1 MVIKIRKKDK
11 SKKVIRYK
19 GTKKILTPR
28 DIREADRF
36 DNALNK
42 EIRKIEKILLKNR
55 ILGPETKK
63 LNILNVWY
71 LIGVWINKFLKKNKV
86 SPDEEK
92 LFWDNLYGRSSI
104 IYKTVPLGKIS
115 RTRND
120 FRIASILAHQS
131 LDKLQKIGI
140 WSLWREIVTYK
151 AFADERVLKWVLKKI
166 EQSLPL
172 TRNEARPFL
181 KATSK
186 RLKKIDTTV
195 LNNKELLD
203 KLNEVKLDNQCANF
217 LRRAGK
223 KALLR

>member
-1 MVIKIRKKDK
+1 MVIKIIKKDK
-11 SKKVIRYK
+11 SKKIIRYK

-36 DNALNK
+36 DNALSK
-42 EIRKIEKILLKNR
+42 EIKEIEKILLKNKM
-55 ILGPETKK
+55 LAPEAKK
-63 LNILNVWY
+63 SNMLNVWY
-71 LIGVWINKFLKKNKV
+71 LIGTRINKFLKKNKV

-92 LFWDNLYGRSSI
+92 LFWDHLYGRSPI
-104 IYKTVPLGKIS
+104 INKTVPSGKIS

-120 FRIASILAHQS
+120 FRIASVLAHQP
-131 LDKLQKIGI
+131 LNKLQKIGI

-151 AFADERVLKWVLKKI
+151 AFRDERVLKWVLEKI

-181 KATSK
+181 KAIST

-195 LNNKELLD
+195 LNDKELLE
-203 KLNEVKLDNQCANF
+203 KLNEVKLD
-217 LRRAGK
+217 K
-223 KALLR
+223 